1 MQASQPCLDLPVE
14 MTVTLL
20 LLIFILPPP
29 LSQDTMFYYALYLV
43 LDA

>member
-14 MTVTLL
+14 MTVTPLF
-20 LLIFILPPP
+20 LIFILPP